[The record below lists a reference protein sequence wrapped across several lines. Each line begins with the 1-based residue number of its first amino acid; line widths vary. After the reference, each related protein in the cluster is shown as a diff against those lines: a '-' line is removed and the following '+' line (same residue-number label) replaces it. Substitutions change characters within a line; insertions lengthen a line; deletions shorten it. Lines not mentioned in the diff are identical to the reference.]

1 MRMRLQRLLQGSC
14 LQAIQ
19 AVKGTIRRVKLYG
32 GRCRWLKAAMIF
44 ALAGCGHQQ
53 PAGDSAASALIV
65 AQTREPISLNPIL
78 EGGYVSNE
86 LGSLCFSYLLRID
99 DRMRLEAEVAR
110 EVPSLQNGGISRDGM
125 TITYRLRRG
134 VRWDDGV
141 PLTSADVVFSF
152 NAIMNPRNLV
162 AAGRIGY
169 DRIAWVRAIDPY
181 TVRVRLARPFS
192 ALLSYFFASD
202 ENYAILPAHVLAR
215 YSDVNHVPFD
225 GRPICSGPYSIAGW
239 QRGDHVTFVANPIY
253 WRGRPKI
260 GRIVL
265 RFVPNQQTAVD
276 QLRTGEAGAYFDADA
291 SVFPQLSSL
300 RGITLARTPTGDFAT
315 VQFNTTASPT
325 NDVKVR
331 RAIVLASDFPVI
343 VPKVTQGAY
352 TFEHATRGWFGWAYA
367 PSVHIPAYDPRAAV
381 ALLDDAGWKR
391 GADGVR
397 SKDGRKLQVQII
409 ARNDEPALIA
419 TAVYEQQALAQI
431 GIGVSI
437 KTYIPSQFVEVTGPA
452 DQGRFNILM
461 ERQLANLD
469 PDASNWVACD
479 EREPHGN
486 NYPRYCRP
494 EVDRLDA
501 DALRTFDR
509 KRRLVDYAAVQRLI
523 ASDLPIIVLWEADEL
538 DAYTKRLHG
547 FSSSYQSPF
556 WNVAAWSLSASRSTR

>member
-1 MRMRLQRLLQGSC
+1 MLTGCAR
-14 LQAIQ
+14 QATRSNSSG
-19 AVKGTIRRVKLYG
+19 GT
-32 GRCRWLKAAMIF
+32 
-44 ALAGCGHQQ
+44 
-53 PAGDSAASALIV
+53 LIV
-65 AQTREPISLNPIL
+65 AQTREPISLDPIL

-99 DRMRLEAEVAR
+99 DRMQLQPEVAR

-134 VRWDDGV
+134 VDWQDGV
-141 PLTSADVVFSF
+141 PMTAADVVFSF
-152 NAIMNPRNLV
+152 GAIMNPRNLV
-162 AAGRIGY
+162 PAGRIGY
-169 DRIAWVRAIDPY
+169 DRIAWVRAVDPY

-202 ENYAILPAHVLAR
+202 ENYPILPAHVLAR
-215 YSDVNHVPFD
+215 YPDVNRAAFSS
-225 GRPICSGPYSIAGW
+225 RPICSGPYRITGW
-239 QRGDHVTFVANPIY
+239 QRGDRLTFVANPSY

-265 RFVPNQQTAVD
+265 RFVPNPQTAID

-291 SVFPQLSSL
+291 SVFSQLSSL
-300 RGITLARTPTGDFAT
+300 RGVTLARTPTGDFAT
-315 VQFNTTASPT
+315 MQFNTTASPT
-325 NDVKVR
+325 NDVRVR

-367 PSVHIPAYDPRAAV
+367 PSVHIPAYDARAAA
-381 ALLDDAGWKR
+381 ALLDEAGWTR
-391 GADGVR
+391 GADVMR
-397 SKDGRKLQVQII
+397 SKDGRRLQVQII
-409 ARNDEPALIA
+409 ARNDEPAVIA
-419 TAVYEQQALAQI
+419 TAVYEQQALTEL
-431 GIGVSI
+431 GVGVSI
-437 KTYIPSQFVEVTGPA
+437 KTYIPSQFVDVTGPA
-452 DQGRFNILM
+452 TQGRFNMLI

-479 EREPHGN
+479 QREPHGN
-486 NYPRYCRP
+486 NLARYCRP
-494 EVDRLDA
+494 EVDRLDS

-509 KRRLVDYAAVQRLI
+509 KRRLADYAAVQRVV
-523 ASDLPIIVLWEADEL
+523 AADLPMIVLWEADEL

-556 WNVAAWSLSASRSTR
+556 WNVAAWSLSDSQ